1 MTSVSDSSTLENRNQ
16 RNDSRRLL
24 RQMFSNPA
32 TAFGTGLVI
41 IFLLLAIFG
50 SLLAPYRANEQISG
64 DARQPPSL
72 KHWFGT
78 DNLGRDVFSRVI
90 LGASGVILLAGAG
103 TLVSVVLGTSI
114 GLITAY
120 QGKWIDEISMRFF
133 DSLVAIPAILLALMF
148 LGTIGP
154 TSFGVLIVLV
164 IVYTPIIARVVRSS
178 VLSVKT
184 LGYVEI
190 ARLQGETQSY
200 ILFREILP
208 TVVPVLAVEAALR
221 FSYAIFLVAS
231 LGFLGLGVQPPN
243 PDWGLMVKE
252 ARVNV
257 DQTPWAMYF
266 PAGAIALIVV
276 GVNLTADG
284 LKKALQQS

>member
-1 MTSVSDSSTLENRNQ
+1 
-16 RNDSRRLL
+16 
-24 RQMFSNPA
+24 MFSNPA

-50 SLLAPYRANEQISG
+50 SFLAPYRANEQISG

-178 VLSVKT
+178 VLSVKP

>member
-1 MTSVSDSSTLENRNQ
+1 
-16 RNDSRRLL
+16 
-24 RQMFSNPA
+24 MFSNPA